1 MIVELTKER
10 IADVN
15 KANQP
20 FSVIGRIIPRY
31 EHGKW
36 SYIEELLPEP
46 EEKYYLDDDEDW
58 NLYMDNPDK
67 AIFLCYEEGACAGQ
81 IILRRD
87 WNHYAFV
94 EDISVAAAYRGCG
107 VGTALMNRAVEWAR
121 EKELGG
127 LALETQDNNLLAC
140 RFYKKFGMEIGAVNT
155 MLYRNAPKPWCDE
168 IAVFWYLKF
177 EKAE

>member
-10 IADVN
+10 IGDVN
-15 KANQP
+15 KANQL
-20 FSVIGRIIPRY
+20 FSLIGRILPKY
-31 EHGKW
+31 ENGKW
-36 SYIEELLPEP
+36 SYREELFPVP
-46 EEKYYLDDDEDW
+46 QEKRYPDDEEDW
-58 NLYMDNPDK
+58 GAYIDNPDK
-67 AIFLCYEEGACAGQ
+67 VIFLCYEKGRCAGQ

-94 EDISVAAAYRGCG
+94 EDISVAAEHRGRG
-107 VGTALMNRAVEWAR
+107 VGTALMQRAVEWAR

-140 RFYKKFGMEIGAVNT
+140 RFYKKFGMELGAVNT
-155 MLYRNAPKPWCDE
+155 MLYQNAPKPWCDE

-177 EKAE
+177 EK